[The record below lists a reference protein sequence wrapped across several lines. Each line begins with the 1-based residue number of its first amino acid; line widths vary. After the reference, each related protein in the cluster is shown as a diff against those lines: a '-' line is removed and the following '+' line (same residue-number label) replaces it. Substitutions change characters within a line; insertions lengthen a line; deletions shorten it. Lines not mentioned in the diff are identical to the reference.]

1 MEQIVFVFGGQGSQ
15 YYDMAKSLYA
25 NNKIFRDCMM
35 ELDQVV
41 QKTAGYSVIQELYH
55 SEKRITDSF
64 RDIRYTHPAIF
75 MVQYSLA
82 KLLMDVGIMPEYLI
96 GTSLGEY
103 VAYAVAGFITPEV
116 MLQLLVKQA
125 DLLYNHCIKGGMNT
139 ILEAEEVYKELWCDI
154 PGIELA
160 TVNHEKHFVIS
171 GNQETMNKAQHWL
184 KKNDISHMTLPVDY
198 GFHSSAIEEIKDEF
212 LYITEGL
219 RSNMN
224 YIKVY
229 SSAVGDKIQ
238 SISNDLL
245 WNVVREKIL
254 FRETLQRLDAK
265 ETELFYIDLGPCG
278 TNASLSKTIL
288 QRDKSI
294 RSIIS
299 PFHTEQVNIHKII
312 EDHLMFSV

>member
-15 YYDMAKSLYA
+15 YYGMAKSLYTS
-25 NNKIFRDCMM
+25 NKIFRDCMM

-41 QKTAGYSVIQELYH
+41 KDTASYSVIQELYH
-55 SEKRITDSF
+55 SDKGIRASF
-64 RDIRYTHPAIF
+64 HDIRYTHPAIF
-75 MVQYSLA
+75 MVEYSLA
-82 KLLMDVGIMPEYLI
+82 KLLMDIGIMPEYLI
-96 GTSLGEY
+96 GTSLGEC
-103 VAYAVAGFITPEV
+103 VAYAVAGFIAPEV

-125 DLLYNHCIKGGMNT
+125 DLLNDHCIKGGMIT
-139 ILEAEEVYKELWCDI
+139 IFETIELYKELCCDI

-171 GNQETMNKAQHWL
+171 GNQESMNKVQNWL

-212 LYITEGL
+212 LHITEGL
-219 RSNMN
+219 PSNMN
-224 YIKVY
+224 CIKVY
-229 SSAVGDKIQ
+229 SSAVGEKIQ
-238 SISNDLL
+238 SISKDLL
-245 WNVVREKIL
+245 WNVVRGKIL

-265 ETELFYIDLGPCG
+265 EAELFYIDLGPGG

-288 QRDKSI
+288 MRDKSI

-312 EDHLMFSV
+312 EDHLTFSV